1 MVVATGGATI
11 PELGRRSVLIA
22 IKSVH
27 TAAFAIIATS
37 ILTVLADGLAARP
50 SRRTGLAAGISLAE
64 CAVYVGNGLVCPLTP
79 LAERYGARSGTVT
92 DIFLP
97 GWFARRLPLIG
108 SVVLAMGLALNVRAL
123 IRAGGAR
130 GRASPP
136 VRRGRRGPSRT
147 RGACRGRPAGGAR
160 RRPTT

>member
-1 MVVATGGATI
+1 VAATGGATI
-11 PELGRRSVLIA
+11 PALGRRSILIA

-27 TAAFAIIATS
+27 TAAFVIISGA

-64 CAVYVGNGLVCPLTP
+64 CAVYAGNGFVCPLTP
-79 LAERYGARSGTVT
+79 MAERYGARSGTVT

-97 GWFARRLPLIG
+97 GWFARRLPIIG
-108 SVVLAMGLALNVRAL
+108 STVLAIGLALNAYAL
-123 IRAGGAR
+123 IRAGGPPAHASHHAR
-130 GRASPP
+130 WD
-136 VRRGRRGPSRT
+136 RRGPSR
-147 RGACRGRPAGGAR
+147 RRAACRGRRADAAR